1 MRSEVILILEDND
14 ERIAEF
20 QAAVAQL
27 EPAAELRLWREAHA
41 FMVEAGPFLHRAA
54 LISLDHDL
62 NRLPGA
68 TRDPGDGLEVAS
80 WLAQQK
86 PVCPVIVHSSNHER
100 VESMINELRF
110 GGWAWERVGPF
121 GGGWIATSWLRKA
134 RSLIAA
140 HRVIQPDGVRGIAP
154 GLPSDHTARM
164 KRAVLAFEG
173 LSVGDAFGECFFG
186 PDDIFQSRIAGRFDP
201 PSPWFVTD
209 DTVMAISVVE
219 ALERFGGIERLSL
232 AKAFAAR
239 YMLDPRRGYGGTAH
253 GILRQI
259 HEGVSWIDAAGRA
272 FDGTGS
278 LGNGGAMRVAPLG
291 AYFSDDPKRLVA
303 EAIASAEVTHVHREG
318 KAGAVAVALAAGWVA
333 RQTKPA
339 PASPN
344 LLEAAYDL
352 TPDGETRR
360 GIASALR
367 IPFRASPAHAAR
379 VLGNGSRISAPD
391 TVPVCLWL
399 AARHLDDYREALW
412 ATASIAG
419 DIDTNCAI
427 VGGIVALA
435 VGHAGIPA
443 EWLAAREAIPFQHL
457 DR

>member
-1 MRSEVILILEDND
+1 MLSEVILILEDND
-14 ERIAEF
+14 ERIAAF
-20 QAAVAQL
+20 RAAVTQL
-27 EPAAELRLWREAHA
+27 EPEAELRIWREAHTFVA
-41 FMVEAGPFLHRAA
+41 EAGSFLHRSV

-62 NRLPGA
+62 NRMAGA

-86 PVCPVIVHSSNHER
+86 PVCPVIVHSTNHER

-110 GGWAWERVGPF
+110 GGWPWERVAPHGKT
-121 GGGWIATSWLRKA
+121 WIEQSWRPKA
-134 RSLIAA
+134 EALIAA
-140 HRVIQPDGVRGIAP
+140 LRQLHPEGATGICA
-154 GLPSDHTARM
+154 GLPPDHAARM
-164 KRAVLAFEG
+164 ERASLAFEG

-209 DTVMAISVVE
+209 DTVMATSVVE

-259 HEGVSWIDAAGRA
+259 HEGVSWIDASGRA

-291 AYFSDDPKRLVA
+291 AYFADNPKRLVT
-303 EAIASAEVTHVHREG
+303 EANSSAEVTHAHREG
-318 KAGAVAVALAAGWVA
+318 KSGAVAVAVAAGWVA
-333 RQTKPA
+333 GQKKN
-339 PASPN
+339 SPGSPG
-344 LLEAAYDL
+344 LLEAAYEL

-360 GIASALR
+360 GIAAALR
-367 IPFRASPAHAAR
+367 VPFLASQAHAAR

-435 VGHAGIPA
+435 VGRSGIPS
-443 EWLAAREAIPFQHL
+443 EWLAAREPIPFQHL
-457 DR
+457 D

>member
-1 MRSEVILILEDND
+1 MQTETILILEDNA
-14 ERIAEF
+14 ERIAGFET
-20 QAAVAQL
+20 ATALL
-27 EPAAELRLWREAHA
+27 EPPVTLRVWREAHA
-41 FMVEAGPFLHRAA
+41 FMAEAGQLLPSAL

-68 TRDPGDGLEVAS
+68 TCDPGDGLEVAS
-80 WLAQQK
+80 WLAQQR
-86 PVCPVIVHSSNHER
+86 PVCPVIMHSSNHER

-110 GGWAWERVGPF
+110 GGWTWDRVAPHGNDWIENGWQQKAEALIKTHRKFHPLGTSDGASERPV
-121 GGGWIATSWLRKA
+121 
-134 RSLIAA
+134 
-140 HRVIQPDGVRGIAP
+140 
-154 GLPSDHTARM
+154 DHAARM
-164 KRAVLAFEG
+164 ERAALAFEG

-186 PDDIFQSRIAGRFDP
+186 PDEIFQSRIAGRLDP

-209 DTVMAISVVE
+209 DTVMATSVLE
-219 ALERFGGIERLSL
+219 MLERFGGVERLAL

-259 HEGVSWIDAAGRA
+259 HDGVSWIDAAGRA
-272 FDGTGS
+272 FDGMGS

-291 AYFSDDPKRLVA
+291 AYFAGDSKRLVV
-303 EAIASAEVTHVHREG
+303 EAIASAEVTHAHREG
-318 KAGAVAVALAAGWVA
+318 KAGAVAVAAAAGWVA
-333 RQTKPA
+333 GQAKV
-339 PASPN
+339 SPGLPD
-344 LLEAAYDL
+344 LLEVAYEL

-367 IPFRASPAHAAR
+367 VPSQCSPAHAAH

-412 ATASIAG
+412 ATASMAG

-435 VGHAGIPA
+435 VGRSGIPA
-443 EWLAAREAIPFQHL
+443 EWLMARERIPFRHL
-457 DR
+457 DQ